1 MDVKQCIN
9 ITLTTVK
16 YLFVGLC
23 ILGSGA
29 YLAYAL
35 TLDLH
40 KNVVLLSISCFII
53 ILFLIWLLKSQLI
66 QIGNLFT
73 KRWKKLKGSYRVI
86 KHMRR

>member
-40 KNVVLLSISCFII
+40 KNVVLLKKPKHLS
-53 ILFLIWLLKSQLI
+53 
-66 QIGNLFT
+66 
-73 KRWKKLKGSYRVI
+73 KLKYSTHVQI
-86 KHMRR
+86 